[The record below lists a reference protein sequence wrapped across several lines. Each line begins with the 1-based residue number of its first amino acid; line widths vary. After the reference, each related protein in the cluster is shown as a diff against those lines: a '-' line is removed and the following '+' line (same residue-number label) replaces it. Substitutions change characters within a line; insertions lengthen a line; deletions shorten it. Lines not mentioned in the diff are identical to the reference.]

1 MKKREKAARALRKVC
16 AVALVPAAVLAV
28 AFVWRAALGNDP
40 GTGTGE
46 RTRIGTDGTQEQED
60 EGVIYRLGEDAYLF
74 LRDRDGNHADAAYVY
89 PPGGEVYGE
98 DGKVMEEKDLETG
111 DRVKVLSN
119 GCVMETYPCVY
130 GEVYRIEVIKKADGA
145 ARQACIEKYQEEL
158 EAFYMEP

>member
-74 LRDRDGNHADAAYVY
+74 LRTGTGTTRT
-89 PPGGEVYGE
+89 PPMSIHPAGRST
-98 DGKVMEEKDLETG
+98 GKTG
-111 DRVKVLSN
+111 R
-119 GCVMETYPCVY
+119 
-130 GEVYRIEVIKKADGA
+130 
-145 ARQACIEKYQEEL
+145 
-158 EAFYMEP
+158 